1 VSTPRSSVE
10 SVRVVTPVTTVR
22 VVRPSSL
29 VAPALVLAVLF
40 WPAGIPLSIAAIVR
54 SRRAGRVSR
63 LAVVALGVGLLALA
77 ATVTLLVVILSG
89 LVSLVPR

>member
-1 VSTPRSSVE
+1 
-10 SVRVVTPVTTVR
+10 VTPVTTVR
-22 VVRPSSL
+22 VVKPESL
-29 VAPALVLAVLF
+29 VAPALVFAVLF

-54 SRRAGRVSR
+54 SARAGRVSR
-63 LAVVALGVGLLALA
+63 LALVALGVALLALA